1 MASSGQ
7 PFRLKGLL
15 SDKVSVKKNNDT
27 DQWRKRV
34 LKASEFAV
42 SEVFSHKKTHSGNS
56 RLAAPLQSLD
66 QFTDHDDAYSEAQA
80 LLGDWLGTKLR
91 LELEMDDA
99 DDPRNTAENTQ
110 PAAFAHNYSNF
121 DDLYARLAEEEEQS
135 VVNSF
140 LQNLTEQE
148 LLDSRMVKEL
158 SLNDGEIRKKFINPV
173 VTMEARHQQVRENR
187 LRRDAERKKRLMEK
201 EARKEAKRRE
211 WEEEMKKKQEECRE
225 EKMVQ
230 KEMMKLRRQMEERRG
245 LERRVR
251 QKEREQEVQKEVRSA
266 QPIPIPPTKQK
277 HLKESHQQ
285 LEQNIQTL
293 IHMSKLKCL
302 HRHFSGWHSVVLDKK
317 LCMDKVVALCNWRR
331 RLKAWQAWRSLVWA
345 AHRQREVARTE
356 EALRKENRQTQ
367 LAAESDRRR
376 LLRRCLGEWQLW
388 CRTEKARRELF
399 ARQQETKEK
408 MAAVS
413 VGKLTVAENSADPL
427 KTAPLE
433 EMGHHMSDTYAPDP
447 LAVHQDKPSS
457 GTDFLPSQPWQV
469 TRRHVAPT
477 AAELLEARRIAESDV
492 LASKTRTVSS
502 AGRFENRHAV
512 QQQII
517 MQQRKL
523 LKEQQEQITRLK
535 EKQSMMG
542 LELEIE
548 KTSQLTQLSV
558 LRGSRPMSCS
568 VDPKEQRAPTAP
580 AEPDSQ
586 KEPSRKA
593 VSRQTCP
600 HPIITAMEARARR
613 RAEQRKEIEEL
624 KRKKEET
631 KLAEMKAAEEQR
643 QREEEEEKRQAAE
656 RKREEKR
663 LERQREEEKQRQ
675 RERHQ
680 ELMRLAHQ
688 HYSTTLLSRRGLVP
702 WKRLIQ
708 LKQASVELAENHH
721 RLNVLKRCILGWQQH
736 TRESVSEKEARAD
749 RFYQHFLLQRSL
761 NCWKRMRDMRRI
773 QEQQADHFYRKHTL
787 RRVLL
792 GLLDHVTQ
800 ERLVEL
806 DSQNLAQEHND
817 RRILLKTLQA
827 WRQLPSVLRS
837 ERRRDKRREKLSRKV
852 AEVLPDFCSRPT

>member
-245 LERRVR
+245 LERR
-251 QKEREQEVQKEVRSA
+251 KENR
-266 QPIPIPPTKQK
+266 
-277 HLKESHQQ
+277 
-285 LEQNIQTL
+285 
-293 IHMSKLKCL
+293 KCK
-302 HRHFSGWHSVVLDKK
+302 RKHFSGWHSVVLDKK

-413 VGKLTVAENSADPL
+413 VGKLTV
-427 KTAPLE
+427 
-433 EMGHHMSDTYAPDP
+433 MGHHMSDTYAPDP

-568 VDPKEQRAPTAP
+568 VDPKEQR
-580 AEPDSQ
+580 
-586 KEPSRKA
+586 
-593 VSRQTCP
+593 
-600 HPIITAMEARARR
+600 
-613 RAEQRKEIEEL
+613 
-624 KRKKEET
+624 
-631 KLAEMKAAEEQR
+631 LAEMKAAEEQR

-708 LKQASVELAENHH
+708 LKQLAENHH